1 MKNMHKKILFFAV
14 AAATLWCVSCQQ
26 ENYLAEES
34 RSMMLYQK
42 NNTDGNLLALAK
54 AQGESIA
61 RTAKDKN
68 RQPGRYADYAVSLA
82 KLGLQE
88 EANRWFNKE
97 RATFPASKKF
107 VDAMKAKYAGSFAT
121 DTVSLPSSNKP
132 DDKLL
137 ASFMFNDADETL
149 EPVLPD
155 VSDDFSD
162 DPASI
167 EVEVD
172 QNPLMS
178 DKEVEALQR
187 SKRAVTEEERNQT
200 AEERAKAKKEAAKA
214 KEKAKKQAQ
223 KEKEKAKKQ
232 AQKEKEQ
239 AKKLEKQQKEAA
251 KKQSQMEKEAARKQA
266 AKEKEAARQQAAE
279 EKQRQRE
286 QQALQR
292 EQERARAAEE
302 RQRQREEAK
311 AQRERERAEQI
322 RQSGNTETGDEDES
336 EETEE

>member
-1 MKNMHKKILFFAV
+1 MTYMHRFLFFAV
-14 AAATLWCVSCQQ
+14 AAATIVCVSCQQ

-42 NNTDGNLLALAK
+42 NHTDGNLLALAK

-61 RTAKDKN
+61 RTAKEKT
-68 RQPGRYADYAVSLA
+68 RQPGQYADYAVSIA

-97 RATFPASKKF
+97 RVTFPASRKF
-107 VDAMKAKYAGSFAT
+107 VDAMKSKYAGAYAA
-121 DTVSLPSSNKP
+121 DTVSMPTGNRP

-137 ASFMFNDADETL
+137 AAFMFNDADETL

-167 EVEVD
+167 KVEVD
-172 QNPLMS
+172 QNPEMTE
-178 DKEVEALQR
+178 KEVEALQR
-187 SKRAVTEEERNQT
+187 SKRAVSEEEKKMT

-214 KEKAKKQAQ
+214 KEKARKQAQ
-223 KEKEKAKKQ
+223 KEKEKARKQ

-239 AKKLEKQQKEAA
+239 IRKQEQQQKEAA
-251 KKQSQMEKEAARKQA
+251 RKQAQIEKEAARKQA
-266 AKEKEAARQQAAE
+266 QKEKEAARQRAAE
-279 EKQRQRE
+279 EKERARE

-311 AQRERERAEQI
+311 AQRRREQAEQI
-322 RQSGNTETGDEDES
+322 RQSGSTETEDI
-336 EETEE
+336 EETE

>member
-1 MKNMHKKILFFAV
+1 
-14 AAATLWCVSCQQ
+14 
-26 ENYLAEES
+26 
-34 RSMMLYQK
+34 MMLYQK
-42 NNTDGNLLALAK
+42 NHTDGNLLALAK
-54 AQGESIA
+54 AQGETIA
-61 RTAKDKN
+61 KNAKEKKK
-68 RQPGRYADYAVSLA
+68 QPGQCADYAVCLA

-97 RATFPASKKF
+97 RASFPASKKF
-107 VDAMKAKYAGSFAT
+107 VDAMKAKYVGSFAS
-121 DTVSLPSSNKP
+121 DTLSLPSSDKP
-132 DDKLL
+132 DENLL

-155 VSDDFSD
+155 VSDEFAD

-167 EVEVD
+167 EVDVN
-172 QNPLMS
+172 QNPEMS
-178 DKEVEALQR
+178 EKEVAALER
-187 SKRAVTEEERNQT
+187 GKRAQTEEEKNMS
-200 AEERAKAKKEAAKA
+200 AEERAKAKKQAAKE
-214 KEKAKKQAQ
+214 KEKAKKKAQ

-251 KKQSQMEKEAARKQA
+251 KKQAQMEKEAARKLA
-266 AKEKEAARQQAAE
+266 AKEKEEARKKAAE
-279 EKQRQRE
+279 EKERARE

-311 AQRERERAEQI
+311 AQRDRERAGQI
-322 RQSGNTETGDEDES
+322 RQSGSSSND
-336 EETEE
+336 